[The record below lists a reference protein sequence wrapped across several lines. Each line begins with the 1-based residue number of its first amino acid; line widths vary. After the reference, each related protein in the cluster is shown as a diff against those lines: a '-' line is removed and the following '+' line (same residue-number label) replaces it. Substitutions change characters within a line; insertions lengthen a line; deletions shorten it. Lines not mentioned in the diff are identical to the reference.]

1 MLYKLPTVVISRR
14 TDQYSKAYEHLM
26 GQVPQ
31 QGIPRARAHALPK
44 APSAAAG
51 AQVGLTMVRVEGSGT
66 NRCLMTTII
75 ATLTCMVAQ
84 L

>member
-44 APSAAAG
+44 APCGAAG
-51 AQVGLTMVRVEGSGT
+51 AQV
-66 NRCLMTTII
+66 CL
-75 ATLTCMVAQ
+75 AL
-84 L
+84 LWG